1 MAPPLISCSL
11 AFHTSLHSAAVMSVR
26 IRPGCTALTRTPLCA
41 TSLATAMVKPTMPAF
56 AAL

>member
-11 AFHTSLHSAAVMSVR
+11 AFHTSLHSAAVSVR

-41 TSLATAMVKPTMPAF
+41 TSLAAAMVKPTMPAF